1 MDNYNE
7 IAVMEDQQ
15 YSPQQITLDDS
26 LFNKCNRLAEMMAKG
41 ACTVPKHLQ
50 GNVGDCFAI
59 IGQSLRWGMDP
70 YAVAQKTHLV
80 NGTLGYEAQ
89 LVIAVINNRAPI
101 VDRIKFEYFGDWSKV
116 KGKDDKST
124 DIGVI
129 CRATFKGDD
138 KATELSLTMAQ
149 VGHVRNSPLW
159 AADPRQQLAY
169 LAAKRF
175 SRLHC
180 PDVILGVYTPDELA
194 DRNDESPR
202 NVTPKATNAGAAA
215 LLNRVKQQPTA
226 EAPVIE
232 YYDTSE
238 LLSTIEQITDVKQIG
253 PIGKEIKAMVEN
265 DAVNIKD
272 EDVDELRQALADQKQ
287 SIVLAD
293 EYNNIMKH
301 VKACKSSEDVE
312 RMRGL
317 IADKKQDFDEGDIK
331 MLNDT
336 LDVVAEEIGAQA

>member
-1 MDNYNE
+1 M
-7 IAVMEDQQ
+7 
-15 YSPQQITLDDS
+15 
-26 LFNKCNRLAEMMAKG
+26 
-41 ACTVPKHLQ
+41 
-50 GNVGDCFAI
+50 
-59 IGQSLRWGMDP
+59 
-70 YAVAQKTHLV
+70 
-80 NGTLGYEAQ
+80 
-89 LVIAVINNRAPI
+89 
-101 VDRIKFEYFGDWSKV
+101 
-116 KGKDDKST
+116 
-124 DIGVI
+124 
-129 CRATFKGDD
+129 
-138 KATELSLTMAQ
+138 
-149 VGHVRNSPLW
+149 
-159 AADPRQQLAY
+159 
-169 LAAKRF
+169 
-175 SRLHC
+175 
-180 PDVILGVYTPDELA
+180 GVYTPDELA

-336 LDVVAEEIGAQA
+336 LDVVAEEIGAKG